1 MSKLSPNHLQAAI
14 AELLQYA
21 LVEKPRHFVEK
32 VDIQIALKGYDTAKD
47 KRFAGHIVLPHVI
60 RPHMSICYICDL
72 ETEAAAKRLGVAT
85 QTMDELRKLDRN
97 RGKVK
102 RFGKSFDAF
111 LASDSV
117 IRTIPRILGPGLA
130 RLQKFPT
137 VVSKGEDVLA
147 KCDELKRKVKF
158 QLKRHPHLAC
168 SVANV
173 AMTPE
178 QILANATMAINFL
191 ISLCKKGWHN
201 IQALYIK
208 STMGPAIRLM

>member
-14 AELLQYA
+14 AELLQHA

-32 VDIQIALKGYDTAKD
+32 VDIQIALKGYDPRKD
-47 KRFAGHIVLPHVI
+47 KRFAGQINLPHAI

-102 RFGKSFDAF
+102 RFAKSFDAF
-111 LASDSV
+111 LASESV
-117 IRTIPRILGPGLA
+117 VRMIPRVLGPGLS
-130 RLQKFPT
+130 RLRKFPS
-137 VVSKGEDVLA
+137 VVSLGDDLLA
-147 KCDELKRKVKF
+147 KCDELKRRVKF
-158 QLKRHPHLAC
+158 QMTKHTHLAC

-178 QILANATMAINFL
+178 QILANVTMAINFL
-191 ISLCKKGWHN
+191 VSLLKRGWHN